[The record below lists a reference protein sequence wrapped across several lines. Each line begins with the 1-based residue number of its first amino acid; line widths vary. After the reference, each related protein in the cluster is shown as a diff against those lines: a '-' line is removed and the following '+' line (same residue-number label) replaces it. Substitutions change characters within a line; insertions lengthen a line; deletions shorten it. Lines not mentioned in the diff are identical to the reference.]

1 LLAIIHHWLTV
12 CLVVG
17 LFAIGIYMVE
27 LSYYDPLSRR
37 LPDLH
42 RSIGILLAVVL
53 VFDFVSRLLQVS
65 PGVLSSHSLAELRL
79 AKTVRWILRLLIGLV
94 VISGYLISTAKGASI
109 PVFEWFSVPATITF
123 IPDQEDVAGLAH
135 MLLAY
140 LLVFIA
146 AGHAS
151 AAIKHHFIDKDTTL
165 KRMFRFD

>member
-17 LFAIGIYMVE
+17 LFVIGIYMVE

-42 RSIGILLAVVL
+42 RSIGILLAVVV
-53 VFDFVSRLLQVS
+53 VFDFVSRLRQVS
-65 PGVLSSHSLAELRL
+65 PGVLSSHSLVELRL

-109 PVFEWFSVPATITF
+109 LVFEWFSVPATITF

-146 AGHAS
+146 AGHAI

>member
-1 LLAIIHHWLTV
+1 LLAIIHHWLIA

-17 LFAIGIYMVE
+17 LFAIGIYMME
-27 LSYYDPLSRR
+27 LSYYDPLSKQ

-42 RSIGILLAVVL
+42 RSMGILLAAVL

-65 PGVLSSHSLAELRL
+65 PGVLSSHSLVELQL
-79 AKTVRWILRLLIGLV
+79 AKTVRWILRLLTGLV

-109 PVFEWFSVPATITF
+109 PVFEWFSVPASITF
-123 IPDQEDVAGLAH
+123 IPDQEDVAGQAH
-135 MLLAY
+135 MVLAY
-140 LLVFIA
+140 ALVFIA

-151 AAIKHHFIDKDTTL
+151 VAIKHHFLDKDSTL

>member
-1 LLAIIHHWLTV
+1 MA

-17 LFAIGIYMVE
+17 LFAIGIYMME

-42 RSIGILLAVVL
+42 RSIGILFAGLV
-53 VFDFVSRLLQVS
+53 VFDFVSRMLQVS
-65 PGVLSSHSLAELRL
+65 PGVLSSHSLVEIRL
-79 AKTVRWILRLLIGLV
+79 SKIVRWILRLLIGLV
-94 VISGYLISTAKGASI
+94 IISGYLISTAKGASI
-109 PVFEWFSVPATITF
+109 LEFEWFSVPATITF

-135 MLLAY
+135 RVLAY
-140 LLVFIA
+140 LLVLIA

-165 KRMFRFD
+165 KRMF